1 MSKGKKFS
9 LLANYQDDSLTRNR
23 FLYDLADAVGT
34 PYASDSRY
42 VDFYSDGYY
51 LGSYQMTEKIE
62 VGKSALVN
70 DIDDTAYLDADGNVN
85 KDFPFLCEVDSGAVD
100 GEDYYVKCDDGIKV
114 TIKAPELSEGDKG
127 YNEVK
132 NYVREKYN
140 AFYRAAKKA
149 DSDLSQYAD
158 VDSCAKLWLINEL
171 GKNWDSGV
179 SSVYFVYKQDSD
191 GNYKFFGSPVWDYD
205 NALGNAAGSAWDL
218 QNFGVKDYTQY
229 SGWWCRF
236 KDRQKRTQS
245 STNIINNISRNTQ
258 INKAAVNIWFEQ
270 FVPAINYF
278 AGKTTSYKGSD
289 EFYTKTQYFDLLK
302 DSGAMN
308 YKSGWHIRTSSWICD
323 HTSMNK
329 ADFDMTTGTYTVSD
343 TKTSYNQGS
352 FTDMYNYAADW
363 MTSRA
368 AWISS
373 KWFSEYTPSAKIGD
387 VDGDGEVTVMDATL
401 VQKYIVSLET
411 LTDSQLN
418 VADVNG
424 DGEISVLDA
433 TQIQKIVVNHV

>member
-1 MSKGKKFS
+1 
-9 LLANYQDDSLTRNR
+9 
-23 FLYDLADAVGT
+23 
-34 PYASDSRY
+34 
-42 VDFYSDGYY
+42 
-51 LGSYQMTEKIE
+51 MTEKIE

-127 YNEVK
+127 YDEVK

-140 AFYRAAKKA
+140 AFHRAAKKT

-205 NALGNAAGSAWDL
+205 NALGNATGSAWDL

-236 KDRQKRTQS
+236 KDRQKRSQNS
-245 STNIINNISRNTQ
+245 SNIINNISRNTQ
-258 INKAAVNIWFEQ
+258 VNKAAVNIWFEQ

-329 ADFDMTTGTYTVSD
+329 ADFDMTTGTYTVSN

>member
-1 MSKGKKFS
+1 M
-9 LLANYQDDSLTRNR
+9 
-23 FLYDLADAVGT
+23 
-34 PYASDSRY
+34 
-42 VDFYSDGYY
+42 
-51 LGSYQMTEKIE
+51 E
-62 VGKSALVN
+62 
-70 DIDDTAYLDADGNVN
+70 
-85 KDFPFLCEVDSGAVD
+85 
-100 GEDYYVKCDDGIKV
+100 
-114 TIKAPELSEGDKG
+114 
-127 YNEVK
+127 
-132 NYVREKYN
+132 
-140 AFYRAAKKA
+140 
-149 DSDLSQYAD
+149 
-158 VDSCAKLWLINEL
+158 
-171 GKNWDSGV
+171 
-179 SSVYFVYKQDSD
+179 
-191 GNYKFFGSPVWDYD
+191 
-205 NALGNAAGSAWDL
+205 
-218 QNFGVKDYTQY
+218 
-229 SGWWCRF
+229 
-236 KDRQKRTQS
+236 QS

-258 INKAAVNIWFEQ
+258 VNKAAVNIWFEQ

-302 DSGAMN
+302 DSGEMN

-329 ADFDMTTGTYTVSD
+329 ADFDMTTGTYTVSN

-387 VDGDGEVTVMDATL
+387 VDSDGEVTVMDATL
-401 VQKYIVSLET
+401 VQKYIASLET